1 MAITSRQELKD
12 YCLRRLGY
20 PVIEINVDD
29 DQVEDRIQDAIDF
42 WHEYH
47 FDGVE
52 RLYLSEEITPS
63 VVHLSSIFGQNF
75 EQFENVIGSVSG
87 SKGYVVKTYNNKL
100 EISKESGAFVDGETI
115 TGDRSGFSATLHAT
129 NAYDQGTLARQY
141 FTVPDNITGVIRVFP
156 LGTAGSSATGS
167 TNIFNVVY
175 QFRLNDMYNLL
186 SSDLTYYQQ
195 VKMQLQ
201 LLDDMFAG
209 NRNIRFNRKTN
220 KLFIDVNWYE
230 TFSPGDHVIFEV
242 FAIID
247 PETYTEVYN
256 DIFLRRYATALIKRQ
271 WGDNLK
277 KFQGMKLPGGV
288 EMNGQKI
295 YDEAEAELLKLEDEM
310 STRYE
315 LPVDFMVG

>member
-1 MAITSRQELKD
+1 MGQMNDKERKNASKYQNVVRMVHDRMNEDAVTVAATQHMDTAQSGYQQSAKPSRSRVNLRGTTAHVKGAEYRSGTGSARASLGTGGQMKPTSTNVPTRFMRSVKNAPSTQGASGQLK
-12 YCLRRLGY
+12 
-20 PVIEINVDD
+20 
-29 DQVEDRIQDAIDF
+29 
-42 WHEYH
+42 
-47 FDGVE
+47 
-52 RLYLSEEITPS
+52 PS
-63 VVHLSSIFGQNF
+63 ST
-75 EQFENVIGSVSG
+75 SG
-87 SKGYVVKTYNNKL
+87 SSSFSY
-100 EISKESGAFVDGETI
+100 
-115 TGDRSGFSATLHAT
+115 TGS
-129 NAYDQGTLARQY
+129 RQY
-141 FTVPDNITGVIRVFP
+141 FTVPDNITGVVRVFP

-195 VKMQLQ
+195 VKMHLQ

-295 YDEAEAELLKLEDEM
+295 YDEAEEELLKLEDEM